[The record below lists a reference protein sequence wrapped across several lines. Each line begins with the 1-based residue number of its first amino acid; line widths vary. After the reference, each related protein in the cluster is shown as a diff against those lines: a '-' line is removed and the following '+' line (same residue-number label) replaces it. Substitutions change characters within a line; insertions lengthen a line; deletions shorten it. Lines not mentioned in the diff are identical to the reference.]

1 VYSHLMV
8 ELTRVATYRLL
19 GSFVSHN
26 SCEDLFDSDVG
37 ARAYD
42 PNTPAGGDDE
52 WPFVNIYGSCKTCE
66 AYILDYFAEEAFE
79 ELEEYRKQAIIY
91 MSGAIAGLIASF
103 LSYIK
108 YRVMPTAENEIELL
122 GSDGGVLA

>member
-1 VYSHLMV
+1 
-8 ELTRVATYRLL
+8 
-19 GSFVSHN
+19 
-26 SCEDLFDSDVG
+26 VG
-37 ARAYD
+37 ARTYD

-66 AYILDYFAEEAFE
+66 AYILDYFAQENFE

-91 MSGAIAGLIASF
+91 MSGAIAGLIVSF
-103 LSYIK
+103 VSYVK